1 MECQRNNTYSELLCK
16 AAAKIEIPFREG
28 YFVFLIKVAGS
39 LIKDEDITING
50 VNKPWSLGRYLQLLK
65 KSPSSLKIGLAVE
78 DSSSQMTELV
88 IVIVTY
94 LNHNFQVRRGLMQRK
109 RVKIVGSLINHDGR
123 GQ

>member
-1 MECQRNNTYSELLCK
+1 MLCK